1 MLLSETH
8 FWTTLREDVVRIKS
22 QDLGAFRYLRQRDK
36 EQEQQDLACLAKR
49 DYTERRNGL
58 AVLKNSG
65 RKSTGRLKD
74 NLKKLEDL
82 LRQHRIIH
90 SEWQDAA
97 QVLLLFS
104 HGLIAHICVDIYTG
118 DILRMVFEKYLV
130 GKLASEV
137 ITDAF
142 FTRSHIVLA
151 YNTNQLTVVHLQRP
165 NARSQG
171 PEKIANMDPRIFHVI
186 IPGATERKLSRHLT
200 VNASFDLF
208 VVWTQSSQNE
218 VYPWRPTIRD
228 QDRANIHVF
237 KIKGL
242 QLESIA
248 YCWSEND
255 PLCVDFLRSSES
267 QIITLEQKV
276 SRKGDI
282 SAEICSYELAAGKMQ
297 RTAITSIPMGAQICS
312 FAFSPDQEKLF
323 LGSVDRNICLHD
335 LVQQSTKYANQ
346 IEIVP
351 NQCAW
356 HCDSAMLCV
365 ANERS
370 VLQCFDLALATIGHQ
385 LVSENVTPSSLLDLS
400 HYFVA
405 QPTLLSVA
413 FSRKPDLSTFKHTY
427 AQTDCLLL
435 LVYEQGPLACMRI
448 FGGTGM
454 RGDIHNSGLTA
465 DVIADKYLRL
475 QQPDR
480 AVNVLA
486 ALNWETYGA
495 MCLITLHKIANYV
508 FFGGDQRRPRIE
520 LMARAL
526 KTFAHTLSEETKDEF
541 SDQVYDLKRRF
552 CFYLLRK
559 NLFAEAF
566 EIAQDV
572 ADYDIFMD
580 LYNLTKCISS
590 LSEFAQVAFSQAA
603 AIIHEEDRA
612 NGNLSLTCDLRSES
626 ACSLSTCSDMLR
638 GQGAGTAPETGL
650 GASQPQSQQVLKNY
664 VPPLPSFKS
673 KVFNA
678 EMIKINIP
686 KPELRPPLPKVSIA
700 PPTSSLASLTLKS
713 NSSLQQ
719 APAKSLHP
727 NGNLWS
733 QDVPD
738 QTVGLPMASSP
749 LPRLPPSNIPD
760 QSAQLG
766 QFSTMPASPPPT
778 GSYQPKFYQHPLV
791 SGNIPAMLPSLT
803 SEDYQKRL
811 LQKKPTA
818 SILSNPA
825 NPAPTNGEAPATPA
839 KSQTAEKNKVKF
851 SDTIQVAVVPE
862 IPRKEKPMPPKR
874 NGYSRPAARH
884 LTNPKKELA
893 DSLPLCH
900 PNDEYLKDFNPITTN
915 VTKPPIR
922 RREEEPK
929 SSSKGG
935 NSSSSSSSIK
945 VVHFGV
951 V

>member
-8 FWTTLREDVVRIKS
+8 FWTTVREDVVRIKS

-36 EQEQQDLACLAKR
+36 EQEQQDLAFLAKR

-200 VNASFDLF
+200 VNGSFDLF

-218 VYPWRPTIRD
+218 VYPWRPTVRD

-323 LGSVDRNICLHD
+323 LGSIDRNICLHD

-385 LVSENVTPSSLLDLS
+385 LVSESVTPSSLLDLS

-435 LVYEQGPLACMRI
+435 LIYEQGPLACMRI

-612 NGNLSLTCDLRSES
+612 NGNLSLTCDLRSDS
-626 ACSLSTCSDMLR
+626 ACSLSTCSDLLR
-638 GQGAGTAPETGL
+638 VQGAAIASETGP
-650 GASQPQSQQVLKNY
+650 GPGQPQNQQVLKNY

-686 KPELRPPLPKVSIA
+686 KPELRPPLPKVSLA

-713 NSSLQQ
+713 NSLQQ
-719 APAKSLHP
+719 APAKSLHS
-727 NGNLWS
+727 NGNVWS

-749 LPRLPPSNIPD
+749 LPRLPPSSIPD

-766 QFSTMPASPPPT
+766 QFNTLPASPPPT
-778 GSYQPKFYQHPLV
+778 AAYQPKFYQHPLV
-791 SGNIPAMLPSLT
+791 SGNIPAMLPSLP

-811 LQKKPTA
+811 LLKKPTA

-825 NPAPTNGEAPATPA
+825 NPAPANGEATATPA

-935 NSSSSSSSIK
+935 NSSSSSSIK

>member
-8 FWTTLREDVVRIKS
+8 FWTTLRDEVRIKS
-22 QDLGAFRYLRQRDK
+22 NDLGAFRYMRQK
-36 EQEQQDLACLAKR
+36 EQDSDLTALAKR

-58 AVLKNSG
+58 AVLKNSS
-65 RKSTGRLKD
+65 RKSAGRLKD

-82 LRQHRIIH
+82 LRQHKVIH

-97 QVLLLFS
+97 QVLLLFAN
-104 HGLIAHICVDIYTG
+104 GIIAHICVDIYTG

-200 VNASFDLF
+200 VNGSFDLF

-218 VYPWRPTIRD
+218 VYPWRPTVRD

-242 QLESIA
+242 QLESMA

-276 SRKGDI
+276 SRKGEI
-282 SAEICSYELAAGKMQ
+282 SAEICSYELATGKMQ

-323 LGSVDRNICLHD
+323 LGSIDQNICLHD
-335 LVQQSTKYANQ
+335 LVLQTTKYVNQ

-351 NQCAW
+351 HQCAW

-385 LVSENVTPSSLLDLS
+385 LVSENVTPLSLLDLS

-405 QPTLLSVA
+405 QPTLLNIA
-413 FSRKPDLSTFKHTY
+413 ISRKPDLGSFTHTY

-435 LVYEQGPLACMRI
+435 LIYEQGPLACMRI
-448 FGGTGM
+448 FGGAGM

-552 CFYLLRK
+552 CFFLLRK

-566 EIAQDV
+566 EIAEDV
-572 ADYDIFMD
+572 ADYDLFMD
-580 LYNLTKCISS
+580 LYNLTKCITS
-590 LSEFAQVAFSQAA
+590 LGEFAQVSFSQAA

-626 ACSLSTCSDMLR
+626 ACSQSTCSELLR
-638 GQGAGTAPETGL
+638 TGQGQVQG
-650 GASQPQSQQVLKNY
+650 QQQALKNY

-686 KPELRPPLPKVSIA
+686 KPELRPPLPKLSIA
-700 PPTSSLASLTLKS
+700 AHPPSSSLAGLSLKS
-713 NSSLQQ
+713 GSHQQ
-719 APAKSLHP
+719 TPVKAGHS
-727 NGNLWS
+727 NGNVWS

-738 QTVGLPMASSP
+738 QTVGLPM
-749 LPRLPPSNIPD
+749 PS
-760 QSAQLG
+760 
-766 QFSTMPASPPPT
+766 SPPPRPQPQPPPAT
-778 GSYQPKFYQHPLV
+778 SEQSSQLSLFNAPPPTAPYQPKFYQHPLV
-791 SGNIPAMLPSLT
+791 SGNIPAMLPTVS

-811 LQKKPTA
+811 LLKKPTA

-825 NPAPTNGEAPATPA
+825 AAPNSNGEVVGAPSA

-874 NGYSRPAARH
+874 NGYSRPTARH

-900 PNDEYLKDFNPITTN
+900 PHDDYLKDFNPINTN
-915 VTKPPIR
+915 VTKPPTR
-922 RREEEPK
+922 RREDEQK
-929 SSSKGG
+929 QSSSSK
-935 NSSSSSSSIK
+935 NANAASSSSSSIK

>member
-1 MLLSETH
+1 M
-8 FWTTLREDVVRIKS
+8 
-22 QDLGAFRYLRQRDK
+22 
-36 EQEQQDLACLAKR
+36 
-49 DYTERRNGL
+49 
-58 AVLKNSG
+58 
-65 RKSTGRLKD
+65 
-74 NLKKLEDL
+74 
-82 LRQHRIIH
+82 
-90 SEWQDAA
+90 
-97 QVLLLFS
+97 
-104 HGLIAHICVDIYTG
+104 
-118 DILRMVFEKYLV
+118 
-130 GKLASEV
+130 
-137 ITDAF
+137 
-142 FTRSHIVLA
+142 
-151 YNTNQLTVVHLQRP
+151 LTVVHLQRP

-200 VNASFDLF
+200 VNGSFDLF

-323 LGSVDRNICLHD
+323 LGSIDRNICLHD

-385 LVSENVTPSSLLDLS
+385 LVSESVTPSSLLDLS

-413 FSRKPDLSTFKHTY
+413 FSRKPDLATFKHTY

-435 LVYEQGPLACMRI
+435 LIYEQGPLACMRI

-552 CFYLLRK
+552 CFFLLRK

-626 ACSLSTCSDMLR
+626 ACSLSTCSDLMR
-638 GQGAGTAPETGL
+638 VQAVATGAATG
-650 GASQPQSQQVLKNY
+650 QPQNQQILKNY

-700 PPTSSLASLTLKS
+700 PPTTSLASLSLKS
-713 NSSLQQ
+713 NSLQQ
-719 APAKSLHP
+719 APLKTLNS

-738 QTVGLPMASSP
+738 QTVGLPISP
-749 LPRLPPSNIPD
+749 LPRLAPANVPE
-760 QSAQLG
+760 QTAQLG
-766 QFSTMPASPPPT
+766 QFNTITTASPPPT
-778 GSYQPKFYQHPLV
+778 AAAYQPKFYQHPLV
-791 SGNIPAMLPSLT
+791 SGNIPAMLPSVT
-803 SEDYQKRL
+803 SEEYQKRL
-811 LQKKPTA
+811 LLKKPTA

-825 NPAPTNGEAPATPA
+825 NPANPTNGEAATPTA

-874 NGYSRPAARH
+874 NGYSRPTARH

-929 SSSKGG
+929 QSSSKSG
-935 NSSSSSSSIK
+935 NSSSIK

>member
-8 FWTTLREDVVRIKS
+8 FWTTLREEVRVKS
-22 QDLGAFRYLRQRDK
+22 NDLGAFRYLRQRER
-36 EQEQQDLACLAKR
+36 EQELQDAASQAKR

-65 RKSTGRLKD
+65 RKAAGRLKD

-82 LRQHRIIH
+82 LRQHRVVH

-97 QVLLLFS
+97 QVLLLFA
-104 HGLIAHICVDIYTG
+104 HGLICHICVDIYTG

-165 NARSQG
+165 NCRSQG

-186 IPGATERKLSRHLT
+186 IPGASDRKLARHLT
-200 VNASFDLF
+200 VNGSFDLF

-242 QLESIA
+242 QLESLA

-323 LGSVDRNICLHD
+323 LGSIDRNVCLHD
-335 LVQQSTKYANQ
+335 LVQQTTKYAHQ

-365 ANERS
+365 ANDRS

-385 LVSENVTPSSLLDLS
+385 LVSESVTPLSLLDLS

-405 QPTLLSVA
+405 QPTLLGVA
-413 FSRKPDLSTFKHTY
+413 FGRKPDLSSFKHTY

-435 LVYEQGPLACMRI
+435 LIYEQGPLACMRI
-448 FGGTGM
+448 FGGAGM

-475 QQPDR
+475 QQPER
-480 AVNVLA
+480 AVNVLS

-520 LMARAL
+520 LMGRAL
-526 KTFAHTLSEETKDEF
+526 KTFAHNLSEDTKDEF
-541 SDQVYDLKRRF
+541 SDQVFDLKRRF
-552 CFYLLRK
+552 CFFLLRK

-566 EIAQDV
+566 EVAQDV
-572 ADYDIFMD
+572 ADYDLFMD

-590 LSEFAQVAFSQAA
+590 LGEFAQVAFSQAA

-612 NGNLSLTCDLRSES
+612 NGNLSMACDLRSES
-626 ACSLSTCSDMLR
+626 ACSQSTCSDSIRPVASTEMGSALV
-638 GQGAGTAPETGL
+638 PEHGHT
-650 GASQPQSQQVLKNY
+650 QQQALKSY

-673 KVFNA
+673 KIFNA

-686 KPELRPPLPKVSIA
+686 KPELRPPLPKAAMA
-700 PPTSSLASLTLKS
+700 PSSTSLASLSLKS
-713 NSSLQQ
+713 NNLHQASLMSS
-719 APAKSLHP
+719 PA
-727 NGNLWS
+727 NGNVWS
-733 QDVPD
+733 PDVPD
-738 QTVGLPMASSP
+738 QTVGLPMPSSP
-749 LPRLPPSNIPD
+749 PTPRRQPSHLTDQGAAYALPS
-760 QSAQLG
+760 
-766 QFSTMPASPPPT
+766 SPPQPQPPPAA
-778 GSYQPKFYQHPLV
+778 YQPKFYQHPLV
-791 SGNIPAMLPSLT
+791 SGNIPAMLPSVT

-811 LQKKPTA
+811 LLKKPTA
-818 SILSNPA
+818 SILSNPG
-825 NPAPTNGEAPATPA
+825 NPAPANGEAVAPSA

-900 PNDEYLKDFNPITTN
+900 PNDEYLKDFNPINTN
-915 VTKPPIR
+915 MTKPPTR
-922 RREEEPK
+922 RRDEESK
-929 SSSKGG
+929 QSSSK
-935 NSSSSSSSIK
+935 SPSASSSSSIK

>member
-323 LGSVDRNICLHD
+323 LGSIDRNICLHD

-385 LVSENVTPSSLLDLS
+385 LVSESVTPSSLLDLS

-638 GQGAGTAPETGL
+638 GQGAVTAPEAGL
-650 GASQPQSQQVLKNY
+650 GAGQPQSQQILKNY

-713 NSSLQQ
+713 NSLQP
-719 APAKSLHP
+719 APAKNHHP
-727 NGNLWS
+727 NGNVWS

-738 QTVGLPMASSP
+738 QTVGLPMPSSP
-749 LPRLPPSNIPD
+749 LPRLPPSSIPD

-778 GSYQPKFYQHPLV
+778 ASYQPKFYQHPLV

-935 NSSSSSSSIK
+935 NSSSSSSIK

>member
-22 QDLGAFRYLRQRDK
+22 HDLGAFRYLRQRDK

-323 LGSVDRNICLHD
+323 LGSIDRNICLHD

-385 LVSENVTPSSLLDLS
+385 LVSESVTPSSLLDLS

-638 GQGAGTAPETGL
+638 GQGAVTVPEAGL
-650 GASQPQSQQVLKNY
+650 GAGQPQSQQVLKNY

-713 NSSLQQ
+713 NSLQQ
-719 APAKSLHP
+719 ATAKNQHP
-727 NGNLWS
+727 NGNVWS

-749 LPRLPPSNIPD
+749 LPRLPPSSIPD
-760 QSAQLG
+760 QSTQLG

-778 GSYQPKFYQHPLV
+778 ASYQPKFYQHPLV

-825 NPAPTNGEAPATPA
+825 NPPPTNGEAPATPA

-935 NSSSSSSSIK
+935 NSSSSSSIK

>member
-8 FWTTLREDVVRIKS
+8 FWTTLRDEVRIKGN
-22 QDLGAFRYLRQRDK
+22 DLGAFRYLRQREK
-36 EQEQQDLACLAKR
+36 EQEHQDAISLAKR

-58 AVLKNSG
+58 AVLKNSS
-65 RKSTGRLKD
+65 RKSAGRLKD

-97 QVLLLFS
+97 QVLLLFAN
-104 HGLIAHICVDIYTG
+104 GLICHICVDIYTG

-165 NARSQG
+165 NSRSQG

-186 IPGATERKLSRHLT
+186 IPGATERKLARHLT
-200 VNASFDLF
+200 VNGSFDLF

-323 LGSVDRNICLHD
+323 LGSIDRNICLHD

-385 LVSENVTPSSLLDLS
+385 LVSESVTPLNLLDLS

-405 QPTLLSVA
+405 QPTLLNVA
-413 FSRKPDLSTFKHTY
+413 FSRKPDLTSFKHTY

-435 LVYEQGPLACMRI
+435 LIYEQGPLACMRI
-448 FGGTGM
+448 FGGAGM

-475 QQPDR
+475 QQPER
-480 AVNVLA
+480 AVNVLS

-526 KTFAHTLSEETKDEF
+526 KTFAHNLSEETKDEF
-541 SDQVYDLKRRF
+541 SDQVFDLKRRF

-559 NLFAEAF
+559 NLFSEAF

-572 ADYDIFMD
+572 GDYDLFMD

-590 LSEFAQVAFSQAA
+590 LGEFSQVAFSQAA

-626 ACSLSTCSDMLR
+626 ACSQSTCSDLMR
-638 GQGAGTAPETGL
+638 GQSTETGSGL
-650 GASQPQSQQVLKNY
+650 GTGSSLVQGQQVMKTY

-673 KVFNA
+673 KIFNA

-686 KPELRPPLPKVSIA
+686 KPELRPPLPKVSLA
-700 PPTSSLASLTLKS
+700 PPATSLASLSLKS
-713 NSSLQQ
+713 NSLHQ
-719 APAKSLHP
+719 APVKSSNV
-727 NGNLWS
+727 NGNVWS

-738 QTVGLPMASSP
+738 QTVGLPMPSSP
-749 LPRLPPSNIPD
+749 PLRPDPGAQYALP
-760 QSAQLG
+760 A
-766 QFSTMPASPPPT
+766 TSPPPT
-778 GSYQPKFYQHPLV
+778 ATYQPKFYQHPLV
-791 SGNIPAMLPSLT
+791 SGNIPAMLPNVT

-811 LQKKPTA
+811 LSKKPTA

-825 NPAPTNGEAPATPA
+825 NPAPANGEAATPSA

-874 NGYSRPAARH
+874 NGYSRPATRH

-915 VTKPPIR
+915 MTKPPTR
-922 RREEEPK
+922 RRDEDSK
-929 SSSKGG
+929 QSSSK
-935 NSSSSSSSIK
+935 NTSSSSSSIK

>member
-1 MLLSETH
+1 
-8 FWTTLREDVVRIKS
+8 
-22 QDLGAFRYLRQRDK
+22 
-36 EQEQQDLACLAKR
+36 
-49 DYTERRNGL
+49 
-58 AVLKNSG
+58 
-65 RKSTGRLKD
+65 
-74 NLKKLEDL
+74 
-82 LRQHRIIH
+82 
-90 SEWQDAA
+90 
-97 QVLLLFS
+97 
-104 HGLIAHICVDIYTG
+104 
-118 DILRMVFEKYLV
+118 
-130 GKLASEV
+130 
-137 ITDAF
+137 
-142 FTRSHIVLA
+142 
-151 YNTNQLTVVHLQRP
+151 
-165 NARSQG
+165 
-171 PEKIANMDPRIFHVI
+171 
-186 IPGATERKLSRHLT
+186 
-200 VNASFDLF
+200 
-208 VVWTQSSQNE
+208 
-218 VYPWRPTIRD
+218 
-228 QDRANIHVF
+228 
-237 KIKGL
+237 
-242 QLESIA
+242 
-248 YCWSEND
+248 
-255 PLCVDFLRSSES
+255 
-267 QIITLEQKV
+267 
-276 SRKGDI
+276 
-282 SAEICSYELAAGKMQ
+282 
-297 RTAITSIPMGAQICS
+297 
-312 FAFSPDQEKLF
+312 
-323 LGSVDRNICLHD
+323 
-335 LVQQSTKYANQ
+335 
-346 IEIVP
+346 
-351 NQCAW
+351 
-356 HCDSAMLCV
+356 
-365 ANERS
+365 
-370 VLQCFDLALATIGHQ
+370 
-385 LVSENVTPSSLLDLS
+385 
-400 HYFVA
+400 
-405 QPTLLSVA
+405 
-413 FSRKPDLSTFKHTY
+413 DLSTFKHTY

-448 FGGTGM
+448 FGGTGL

-638 GQGAGTAPETGL
+638 GQGAAIVPDTGL
-650 GASQPQSQQVLKNY
+650 GAGQPQNQQILKNY

-713 NSSLQQ
+713 NSLQQ
-719 APAKSLHP
+719 APAKNLHP
-727 NGNLWS
+727 NGNVWS

-738 QTVGLPMASSP
+738 QTVGLPMPSSP

-778 GSYQPKFYQHPLV
+778 ASYQPKFYQHPLV

-935 NSSSSSSSIK
+935 NSSSSSSIK